1 MFKSLALAILI
12 VCTAATASAQM
23 GMDLT
28 LNRSMY
34 MQYEPIYA
42 CVTLRNDTGRP
53 LVFGKNPKLQGFLL
67 FEVTD
72 QRGNVVPKR
81 PGAELSVTGLIL
93 SPGQI
98 KRMIVPINPLLPARP
113 DRRLPRSRLRFSFA
127 ASV

>member
-23 GMDLT
+23 GMDLP

-53 LVFGKNPKLQGFLL
+53 LVFG
-67 FEVTD
+67 
-72 QRGNVVPKR
+72 
-81 PGAELSVTGLIL
+81 
-93 SPGQI
+93 
-98 KRMIVPINPLLPARP
+98 
-113 DRRLPRSRLRFSFA
+113 
-127 ASV
+127 